1 MVDTT
6 GTIILMCI
14 PLLAV
19 AMILLEDKRIMAD
32 RRASAGK

>member
-6 GTIILMCI
+6 GTIILLCI

-19 AMILLEDKRIMAD
+19 AMILLEDKQVMAD
-32 RRASAGK
+32 RRTGK